1 MNKEFETTNLMV
13 KNKPL
18 ENLHIYYIDELNGHL
33 YVADRKLTLGKFRK
47 ILENYPDRVI
57 IQEDFGDFKKIFL
70 GFKTKEAALE
80 ALTTIQRAII

>member
-18 ENLHIYYIDELNGHL
+18 ETIHIYYIDELNGHL
-33 YVADRKLTLGKFRK
+33 YVADRKLVFSKYRK

-57 IQEDFGDFKKIFL
+57 IQEDFGDFRKTFL
-70 GFKTKEAALE
+70 GFKTKEVALE
-80 ALTTIQRAII
+80 ALTTIQRVHI